1 MTDASGYTG
10 YTERS
15 SIGPDGEEVRATLFN
30 PNKHVRALLWLGGA
44 ERRWWRQIRWWEKA
58 PGWLQDTA
66 KEVRAL
72 SLHGL
77 RPSIVLILI
86 LILIVVKESTRSR
99 CVRLTL
105 IVCGFGARS
114 GRASG
119 CGGGGGRY
127 RGLGREPYVKPQCNR
142 CPLAAG

>member
-30 PNKHVRALLWLGGA
+30 PATQAILWATCA

-77 RPSIVLILI
+77 RLAHRLWVDPSTKDTSI
-86 LILIVVKESTRSR
+86 STQKDDA
-99 CVRLTL
+99 
-105 IVCGFGARS
+105 FG
-114 GRASG
+114 
-119 CGGGGGRY
+119 
-127 RGLGREPYVKPQCNR
+127 
-142 CPLAAG
+142 

>member
-1 MTDASGYTG
+1 MWRVRCRAYSTVTDASGYTG

-30 PNKHVRALLWLGGA
+30 PNKH
-44 ERRWWRQIRWWEKA
+44 ERCFGCWVVLSRWRLQIRWWEKA

-77 RPSIVLILI
+77 RLAHRLWVDPSTKDTSI
-86 LILIVVKESTRSR
+86 STQKDDA
-99 CVRLTL
+99 
-105 IVCGFGARS
+105 FG
-114 GRASG
+114 
-119 CGGGGGRY
+119 
-127 RGLGREPYVKPQCNR
+127 
-142 CPLAAG
+142 

>member
-1 MTDASGYTG
+1 MQRFSTQTSTSCFGWVVL
-10 YTERS
+10 S
-15 SIGPDGEEVRATLFN
+15 
-30 PNKHVRALLWLGGA
+30 
-44 ERRWWRQIRWWEKA
+44 RWRLQIRWWEKA

-77 RPSIVLILI
+77 RPSIV
-86 LILIVVKESTRSR
+86 VKESTRSR
-99 CVRLTL
+99 WTL
-105 IVCGFGARS
+105 IVCWFGARS

-119 CGGGGGRY
+119 CGGGGGRH